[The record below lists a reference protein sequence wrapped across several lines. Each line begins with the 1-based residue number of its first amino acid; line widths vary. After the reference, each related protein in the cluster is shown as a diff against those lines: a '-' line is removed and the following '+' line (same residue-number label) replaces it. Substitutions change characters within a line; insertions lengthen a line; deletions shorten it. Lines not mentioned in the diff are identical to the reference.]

1 MASSSADADFD
12 EEPMLKYQRLGSSL
26 SEILASDAACCLG
39 VHEKFLALG
48 TRKGV
53 VHILD
58 LNGNAIQRF
67 APHSAAVNDICVD
80 RTGEFVGSCSQDGT
94 VVISSMYGAEASTHW
109 YHRPVCAIA
118 LDGEYSVRRVFTT
131 GGLAGQLVL
140 NTKGWFGAKD
150 AIIHAGEGPV
160 RAIRSRGGLIAW
172 ANDAGVK
179 VYDARNK
186 ERVSYVERPADA
198 PLAERFRPHLLWHA
212 SGADG
217 GSEPTTELLIGWA
230 DSVKIGR
237 LRARE
242 GIGPATV
249 DRTRYYLEVVSIIQT
264 DCYVAGLAVASVR
277 PERTLSGAFHED
289 ILLLAYVCE
298 PADEEE
304 RGAGEAP
311 PDGALRPEMRLLSR
325 RNEELS
331 ADALSIVGFENLR
344 TNDYALALAPMAAG
358 DGGGGAAAAAAAG
371 GDDEALALPPEL
383 TAYIVSPTDIVIA
396 RSRDWDD
403 RLSWL
408 LQRAQ
413 YEEAVALAR
422 RQQGALHRH
431 RLADVAQ
438 LHLGDLLANGEA
450 ARAAELCPSYLGGDA
465 AAWKTWVRRF
475 ADANA
480 MPLLAPLLPT
490 AAPQL
495 APEEYE
501 TALSALAVADAAA
514 LLGRLKAWAP
524 TLYRVDAVQGAVA
537 RATAMRAGGGGAADH
552 LEQPLLMEAAAMLHT
567 LSGQHDAALTLLLG
581 LPPGQ
586 MDVCAAI
593 ARHNLQPFLRG
604 RIAALAA
611 HGWPAVLALLLDAT
625 DTVRPADVVAQLG
638 AAAQPE
644 RTLDYLHGLFEADA
658 AAAAPFAEQQLR
670 LYAAHRRDDL
680 LPFLRQSDH
689 YPLRA
694 ALSICEEFAF
704 LDGEV
709 FVLHRMGDNHGALA
723 RILERSSDGNLD
735 GAIAFVQE
743 VVQETGDDELWQR
756 LLTHAMATP
765 TLTAALLDH
774 VGRAPLAQLA
784 PLALI
789 QALPA
794 DAAVDNL
801 RAHVTRL
808 LVQSRSRLE
817 LAEQTLAVCNAEVAE
832 LARERHRQLQAG
844 EVHEA
849 RPMPRRPRS
858 TDRPSS
864 SSSA

>member
-1 MASSSADADFD
+1 M
-12 EEPMLKYQRLGSSL
+12 
-26 SEILASDAACCLG
+26 
-39 VHEKFLALG
+39 
-48 TRKGV
+48 
-53 VHILD
+53 
-58 LNGNAIQRF
+58 
-67 APHSAAVNDICVD
+67 NDICVD

-198 PLAERFRPHLLWHA
+198 PLAERFRPHLLWHT
-212 SGADG
+212 SGVDG
-217 GSEPTTELLIGWA
+217 GAEPTTELLIGWA

-264 DCYVAGLAVASVR
+264 DCYVAGLAGASVR

-289 ILLLAYVCE
+289 ILLLA
-298 PADEEE
+298 PSATRRREE
-304 RGAGEAP
+304 RGAA
-311 PDGALRPEMRLLSR
+311 GASRQHARPEMRLLSR

-344 TNDYALALAPMAAG
+344 TNDCAG
-358 DGGGGAAAAAAAG
+358 ARADGRWRRRRRRGSGSNGRRQRR
-371 GDDEALALPPEL
+371 ALALPPEL

-475 ADANA
+475 ADAKA

-537 RATAMRAGGGGAADH
+537 REQRCGRAAAARPTR
-552 LEQPLLMEAAAMLHT
+552 QPLLM
-567 LSGQHDAALTLLLG
+567 GGGDAA
-581 LPPGQ
+581 
-586 MDVCAAI
+586 
-593 ARHNLQPFLRG
+593 R
-604 RIAALAA
+604 
-611 HGWPAVLALLLDAT
+611 
-625 DTVRPADVVAQLG
+625 
-638 AAAQPE
+638 
-644 RTLDYLHGLFEADA
+644 
-658 AAAAPFAEQQLR
+658 
-670 LYAAHRRDDL
+670 
-680 LPFLRQSDH
+680 
-689 YPLRA
+689 
-694 ALSICEEFAF
+694 
-704 LDGEV
+704 
-709 FVLHRMGDNHGALA
+709 
-723 RILERSSDGNLD
+723 
-735 GAIAFVQE
+735 
-743 VVQETGDDELWQR
+743 
-756 LLTHAMATP
+756 
-765 TLTAALLDH
+765 
-774 VGRAPLAQLA
+774 
-784 PLALI
+784 
-789 QALPA
+789 
-794 DAAVDNL
+794 
-801 RAHVTRL
+801 
-808 LVQSRSRLE
+808 
-817 LAEQTLAVCNAEVAE
+817 
-832 LARERHRQLQAG
+832 
-844 EVHEA
+844 
-849 RPMPRRPRS
+849 
-858 TDRPSS
+858 
-864 SSSA
+864 

>member
-1 MASSSADADFD
+1 M
-12 EEPMLKYQRLGSSL
+12 
-26 SEILASDAACCLG
+26 
-39 VHEKFLALG
+39 
-48 TRKGV
+48 
-53 VHILD
+53 
-58 LNGNAIQRF
+58 
-67 APHSAAVNDICVD
+67 
-80 RTGEFVGSCSQDGT
+80 
-94 VVISSMYGAEASTHW
+94 
-109 YHRPVCAIA
+109 CAIA

-198 PLAERFRPHLLWHA
+198 PLAERFRPHLLWHT

-217 GSEPTTELLIGWA
+217 GAEPTTELLIGWA

-289 ILLLAYVCE
+289 ILLSRVRLRTRRRG
-298 PADEEE
+298 E

-358 DGGGGAAAAAAAG
+358 DGGGGAAAAAAG

-475 ADANA
+475 ADAKA

-501 TALSALAVADAAA
+501 AALSALAIADAAA
-514 LLGRLKAWAP
+514 LLGRLKA
-524 TLYRVDAVQGAVA
+524 LGAGA
-537 RATAMRAGGGGAADH
+537 LPRRRGAGRGGARRRCGR
-552 LEQPLLMEAAAMLHT
+552 AAA
-567 LSGQHDAALTLLLG
+567 
-581 LPPGQ
+581 
-586 MDVCAAI
+586 
-593 ARHNLQPFLRG
+593 R
-604 RIAALAA
+604 
-611 HGWPAVLALLLDAT
+611 
-625 DTVRPADVVAQLG
+625 
-638 AAAQPE
+638 
-644 RTLDYLHGLFEADA
+644 RT
-658 AAAAPFAEQQLR
+658 
-670 LYAAHRRDDL
+670 
-680 LPFLRQSDH
+680 
-689 YPLRA
+689 
-694 ALSICEEFAF
+694 
-704 LDGEV
+704 
-709 FVLHRMGDNHGALA
+709 
-723 RILERSSDGNLD
+723 
-735 GAIAFVQE
+735 
-743 VVQETGDDELWQR
+743 T
-756 LLTHAMATP
+756 
-765 TLTAALLDH
+765 
-774 VGRAPLAQLA
+774 
-784 PLALI
+784 
-789 QALPA
+789 
-794 DAAVDNL
+794 
-801 RAHVTRL
+801 
-808 LVQSRSRLE
+808 
-817 LAEQTLAVCNAEVAE
+817 
-832 LARERHRQLQAG
+832 
-844 EVHEA
+844 
-849 RPMPRRPRS
+849 
-858 TDRPSS
+858 SS
-864 SSSA
+864 SRC